1 MAEEQLVG
9 WTYDAADG
17 GSLSATFDSGDFAT
31 GLRLVNTIGELAEA
45 ENHHPDLTLTYPS
58 VGVRLTSHDAGG
70 VTARD
75 VRMARSISERAAAG
89 EGHAGAVSQDVG
101 PAYQMLGRLG
111 HWVDAGATRRR
122 P

>member
-1 MAEEQLVG
+1 MNNKEVLSADRVAEEQLVA

-31 GLRLVNTIGELAEA
+31 GLRLVNAIGELAEA

-75 VRMARSISERAAAG
+75 VRMARSISERAAA
-89 EGHAGAVSQDVG
+89 EKVM
-101 PAYQMLGRLG
+101 PAQ
-111 HWVDAGATRRR
+111 
-122 P
+122 